1 VQYTFADDAGELWAD
16 AYVDLSNPTGPE
28 IIRALLGRQTVHTIR
43 ISMIYAALDG
53 ASQIGRFHLEAALA
67 WTEYSAHTIRLIFG
81 GYATTGT
88 ANRILEVLRAAP
100 GKPVNR
106 SSLYGAFGGRNRPH
120 QNEIDAAVDE
130 LASAGLAYRFQGE
143 TGEQGGRPAKLL
155 IATIREP
162 Q

>member
-130 LASAGLAYRFQGE
+130 LASAGFAYGYQGE

-155 IATIREP
+155 MATIREP